1 MKTDQDQLEHH
12 IQAKCATDFMLA
24 LTNLVILFDS
34 IIALLKAITHEIS
47 ISQEYS
53 NTIENGRYVSL
64 FETVD
69 IGF

>member
-12 IQAKCATDFMLA
+12 IQDKCATDFMLA

-53 NTIENGRYVSL
+53 NTTENGRYVSL
-64 FETVD
+64 FETVE
-69 IGF
+69 ISF

>member
-1 MKTDQDQLEHH
+1 MKKDQDQLEHH
-12 IQAKCATDFMLA
+12 IHDKRATDFMSA
-24 LTNLVILFDS
+24 VTNLVILFDS

-64 FETVD
+64 FETVQ